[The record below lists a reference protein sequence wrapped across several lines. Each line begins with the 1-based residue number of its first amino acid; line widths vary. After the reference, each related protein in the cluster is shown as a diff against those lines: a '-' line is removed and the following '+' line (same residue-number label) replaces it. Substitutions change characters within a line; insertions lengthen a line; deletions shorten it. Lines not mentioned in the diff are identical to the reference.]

1 MCGAGAQG
9 GRYTGR
15 CGTPMPEKNI
25 TLADDV
31 LALVKQRAAAE
42 GVPEDEIA
50 TEAVRLGLEERRWR
64 ALIARGQQYGRKS
77 GSTPDDVESI
87 IQSFRNETRGR

>member
-1 MCGAGAQG
+1 
-9 GRYTGR
+9 
-15 CGTPMPEKNI
+15 MPEKNI

-50 TEAVRLGLEERRWR
+50 TEAVRIGLEESRWR
-64 ALIARGQQYGRKS
+64 SLIARGRRYGQES
-77 GSTPDDVESI
+77 GSTEDDVESI
-87 IQSFRNETRGR
+87 IQSFRNENRGR

>member
-1 MCGAGAQG
+1 M
-9 GRYTGR
+9 
-15 CGTPMPEKNI
+15 EKNI

-50 TEAVRLGLEERRWR
+50 TEAVRIGLEERRWR
-64 ALIARGQQYGRKS
+64 ALLAKGRRYGQMS
-77 GSTPDDVESI
+77 GYTEDDVEDV
-87 IQSFRNETRGR
+87 IQRFRAENRGR

>member
-1 MCGAGAQG
+1 
-9 GRYTGR
+9 
-15 CGTPMPEKNI
+15 MPEKNI

-50 TEAVRLGLEERRWR
+50 TEAIRIGLEEGRWR
-64 ALIARGQQYGRKS
+64 SLVARGRRYGRES
-77 GSTPDDVESI
+77 GSTEDNVESL
-87 IQSFRNETRGR
+87 IQSFRNENRGR